1 MTTVYVEKN
10 KTRIEVRFEYSRLYV
25 ARIKEIPGRAFN
37 DNNKMDKHWRVP
49 LDMATCRHLRDAF
62 GADLHIGPELRAWAR
77 EQNRIE
83 NQLGSISTATSAV
96 LTKLPTLLPKLHRA
110 LYVGPLGAGKAEDE
124 LEAMMAAATEGS
136 FQTADVAF
144 LAAADNPL
152 NANQPGLG
160 KTLETIAAI
169 YERYGMDV
177 GKVLVVAPK
186 VALEAVW
193 GKELGVW
200 QPAPVFVLDGPKRHC
215 EAVVE
220 AFGKAD
226 AGWLVVNQEKIR
238 LRKDPTNKGKV
249 ALAAKERD
257 WKVAC
262 KCDRLKDPHWHYEAP
277 FPELADTEWTV
288 IVVDECHK
296 GAIRNSK
303 TITAI
308 TLNELKI
315 LEGGKKMALS
325 GTPMKN
331 SAVDLWG
338 VLHWLNPVQFS
349 SLWNWAGRWCE
360 IMENAGGYKVI
371 GPLRED
377 RKEELFRSLT
387 PYVLRRT
394 KKECVPWLPDK
405 RIIDIECH
413 MSGKQLKQ
421 YKEMDLDATVTLGD
435 DRLPAT
441 NVLSEF
447 LRLTQFAIAAWT
459 IKDGKLV
466 PTEDSCKL
474 DQVDELLAERGIF
487 EAECEEKVVI
497 FSQFREVV
505 EMVVRHLRKKK
516 VEVVTIT
523 GAVNKPGE
531 RAAIQRK
538 FQGQGGARVIV
549 MTTTAGGVAITL
561 DAADTVIFLDEMWS
575 PADMEQAED
584 RVHRVSRLHQVT
596 IYYLRTVGS
605 IDDYRMETVGNK
617 AELHRE
623 VLDLRRQYLA
633 DRKAEK

>member
-1 MTTVYVEKN
+1 MPIVYVEKN
-10 KTRIEVRFEYSRLYV
+10 KTRIEVRFDYNRTLV
-25 ARIKEIPGRAFN
+25 ARVKEIPGRTFN

-62 GADLHIGPELRAWAR
+62 GTDLNIGPALRAWAR

-96 LTKLPTLLPKLHRA
+96 LARLPLLLPKLHRA
-110 LYVGPLGAGKAEDE
+110 LYVGPLGVGQPEEALD
-124 LEAMMAAATEGS
+124 AMMAAAPHGS

-160 KTLETIAAI
+160 KTLETIGAV
-169 YERYGMDV
+169 YERYGADF
-177 GKVLVVAPK
+177 GKVLVIAPK

-193 GKELGVW
+193 AKELSAW
-200 QPAPVFVLDGPKRHC
+200 QFAPSFVLDGNKRQC
-215 EAVVE
+215 EAVVNE
-220 AFGKAD
+220 FATVKN
-226 AGWLVVNQEKIR
+226 GWLIVNQEKLR

-257 WKVAC
+257 WKEAC
-262 KCDRLKDPHWHYEAP
+262 KCDRLKDPHWHYASP
-277 FPELADTEWTV
+277 YPTLDGTEWTV
-288 IVVDECHK
+288 VVVDECHK

-308 TLNELKI
+308 TLNGLKATQR
-315 LEGGKKMALS
+315 MALS

-331 SAVDLWG
+331 SAIDLWG
-338 VLHWLNPVQFS
+338 VLHWLNPVEFS
-349 SLWNWAGRWCE
+349 SLWNWAYRWCE
-360 IMENAGGYKVI
+360 ILENDAGYKTI

-394 KKECVPWLPDK
+394 KAECLPWLPAKNILDVPC
-405 RIIDIECH
+405 R
-413 MSGKQLKQ
+413 MSGKQAKQ
-421 YKEMDLDATVTLGD
+421 YTEMAQEATVTLD
-435 DRLPAT
+435 NDRLPAT

-459 IKDGKLV
+459 IQGGKLV

-474 DQVDELLAERGIF
+474 EQMDELLAERGIF
-487 EAECEEKVVI
+487 ESECEEKVVI

-505 EMVVRHLRKKK
+505 EMVVRHLRKKG

-531 RAAIQRK
+531 RAAIQK
-538 FQGQGGARVIV
+538 AFQTQGGARVIV

-561 DAADTVIFLDEMWS
+561 DAADTVIFMDEMWS

-584 RVHRVSRLHQVT
+584 RVHRASRVHQVT
-596 IYYLRTVGS
+596 IYYLRTVDT
-605 IDDYRMETVGNK
+605 IDEYRMETVGNK
-617 AELHRE
+617 AELHKE
-623 VLDLRRQYLA
+623 VLDIRRKFLA
-633 DRKAEK
+633 DRKAAA

>member
-10 KTRIEVRFEYSRLYV
+10 KTRIEVRFEYDRTCV

-37 DNNKMDKHWRVP
+37 DSNRMDKHWRVP
-49 LDMATCRHLRDAF
+49 LDMATCRHLREQF
-62 GADLHIGPELRAWAR
+62 GKNLHVGPELRAWAR

-96 LTKLPTLLPKLHRA
+96 LTNLPKLLPKLHRA
-110 LYVGPLGAGKAEDE
+110 LYVGPLGVGKAEDE
-124 LEAMMAAATEGS
+124 LDAMMAAAAEGS

-160 KTLETIAAI
+160 KTLETIGAV
-169 YERYGMDV
+169 YERYGEDF

-193 GKELGVW
+193 AKELSAW
-200 QPAPVFVLDGPKRHC
+200 QYAPSFVLDGTKPQC
-215 EAVVE
+215 DAVVE
-220 AFGKAD
+220 EFRKHKNA
-226 AGWLVVNQEKIR
+226 WLIVNQEKLR
-238 LRKDPTNKGKV
+238 LRKDPTNQGKV

-257 WKVAC
+257 WKEAC
-262 KCDRLKDPHWHYEAP
+262 KCDRLKDPHWHYESP
-277 FPELADTEWTV
+277 FPALADTEWTV
-288 IVVDECHK
+288 VVVDECHK
-296 GAIRNSK
+296 GAIRNAK

-308 TLNELKI
+308 TLNGLK
-315 LEGGKKMALS
+315 LANQGKRMALS

-338 VLHWLNPVQFS
+338 VLHWLNPTEFS

-360 IMENAGGYKVI
+360 ILENSAGYKTI

-377 RKEELFRSLT
+377 RKLEMYRSLT
-387 PYVLRRT
+387 KYVLRRT
-394 KKECVPWLPDK
+394 KAECLPWLPPKTIVDV
-405 RIIDIECH
+405 ECR
-413 MSGKQLKQ
+413 MSGKQAKQ
-421 YKEMDLDATVTLGD
+421 YAEMDLEATVTLGN

-474 DQVDELLAERGIF
+474 EQMDELLAERGIF
-487 EAECEEKVVI
+487 EAECEEKVVV

-505 EMVVRHLRKKK
+505 EMIVRHLRKKK

-531 RAAIQRK
+531 RAAIQRA
-538 FQGQGGARVIV
+538 FQSQGGARVIV

-561 DAADTVIFLDEMWS
+561 DAADTVIFFDEMWS
-575 PADMEQAED
+575 PADQEQAED
-584 RVHRVSRLHQVT
+584 RVHRASRIHQVT
-596 IYYLRTVGS
+596 IYYLRTVGT
-605 IDDYRMETVGNK
+605 IDEYRMETVGNK
-617 AELHRE
+617 AELHKE
-623 VLDLRRQYLA
+623 VLDIRRQYLA
-633 DRKAEK
+633 DRKAA